1 MSTKK
6 SDQLLRTDVHTLADT
21 TRFSKPASPTRM
33 TLDSVP
39 QEWHATFER
48 ANSTEEW
55 DRLLRY
61 CQRMPNHIYFA
72 AVEACQG
79 RDSRSQRIAE
89 SRERAAAFLD
99 SL

>member
-6 SDQLLRTDVHTLADT
+6 SDRLLRTDVHTLADS
-21 TRFSKPASPTRM
+21 TRFSKPADPTMM

-39 QEWHATFER
+39 DAWMSCFARAKTQAEWDIIIKATER
-48 ANSTEEW
+48 ARPS
-55 DRLLRY
+55 
-61 CQRMPNHIYFA
+61 IYF
-72 AVEACQG
+72 EARRQCAG
-79 RDSRSQRIAE
+79 RDSRSQRIEE